1 MLTVEQV
8 SMALKRAAQ
17 AVKRETRM
25 RELLIGLQDAQQ
37 IDLQALNELQLRIQA
52 RKIAIAALEAT
63 FQVGET

>member
-52 RKIAIAALEAT
+52 RKMAIAALESA